1 MRGKCTTRRG
11 RKAAIL
17 GAMVALCASALAP
30 DLVSA
35 TNRISDGRHWGQGNL
50 SREYVTIVDYTDSKW
65 PVYAAAIK
73 WDEAPK
79 LDVVYQYGTCS
90 GSYGHCIGVRVT
102 PANEYPYGGCLNSGG
117 YAVVTPYSST
127 NNHIDPD
134 RSYIRFNGDCGRDAF
149 TNRDRRALA
158 CEEEGHII
166 GLDHANWDLYQET
179 CMASG
184 AITRLKEVP
193 RPHDFG
199 VLDDAYTH
207 SH

>member
-1 MRGKCTTRRG
+1 VRARRRITRSRAAVLAVLTVVTS
-11 RKAAIL
+11 AAIATE
-17 GAMVALCASALAP
+17 GH
-30 DLVSA
+30 A
-35 TNRISDGRHWGQGNL
+35 TNRLPGGQHWGQGNL
-50 SREYVTIVDYTDSKW
+50 SREYVTIVDYTPSQW

-79 LDVVYQYGTCS
+79 IDVVYQYGGCA
-90 GSYGHCIGVRVT
+90 GSYGHCIGVRVM
-102 PANEYPYGGCLNSGG
+102 AEGEYPYTCAQSGG
-117 YAVVTPYSST
+117 YAVVTPYSSS

-134 RSYIRFNGDCGRDAF
+134 RSYIRFNHACGGSNWTD
-149 TNRDRRALA
+149 RDRRALA

-166 GLDHANWDLYQET
+166 GLDHAASNLNNET

-184 AITRLKEVP
+184 TISQLKEVP

-199 VLDDAYTH
+199 EVDGIYTH